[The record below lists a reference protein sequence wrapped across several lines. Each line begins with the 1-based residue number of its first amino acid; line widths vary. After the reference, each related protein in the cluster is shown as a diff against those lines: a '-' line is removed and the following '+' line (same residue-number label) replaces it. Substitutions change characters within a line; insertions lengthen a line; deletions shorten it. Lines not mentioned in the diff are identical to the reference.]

1 MRINDAYTV
10 KLVRRSFDSLRSLR
24 MTASRCVATIEQLK
38 ICYLVGGVM
47 TPPYS
52 GVWKTAIHK
61 GDLMIQKM
69 TLADGV
75 TLRCFYDNRFKQGA
89 LSFQVVRPMEGRE
102 ASLNAL
108 IPAIL
113 LRGTEKHPDLRSIT
127 MHLDD
132 LYGAAV
138 GPMVRRV
145 GDWQTTGLACGM
157 MDDRFALP
165 GDKVLEPMIGFLREL
180 LLEPCMEN
188 GVFRADF
195 VESEKKNLTAAI
207 ESDLND
213 KRVYAM
219 SRMLRTMC
227 RADSMGTPRLGCTE
241 WVAAATPQN
250 LYAHY
255 RRILRE
261 SRIDICY
268 VGSAPAWQ
276 VANLLRP
283 IIAALDRDYKALPGQ
298 TPFHDAGSSHEV
310 EYMDVSQAKLC
321 MGYTTPITM
330 GTGEFAAM
338 QMMNTIFGAG
348 MTSKLFQNVREKL
361 SLCYSIGT
369 TYYSAKGLV
378 TLSAGIDA
386 ADEEK
391 AKEEIAEQLAAI
403 CRGEITEAEMAAA
416 REAIL
421 SGLRGIHD
429 APGSIENYYASA
441 ALSGLS
447 WTPAEYMERIA
458 AVTAQQVAEAA
469 RKLTLHTTYILKGEN
484 HE

>member
-1 MRINDAYTV
+1 M
-10 KLVRRSFDSLRSLR
+10 
-24 MTASRCVATIEQLK
+24 
-38 ICYLVGGVM
+38 
-47 TPPYS
+47 
-52 GVWKTAIHK
+52 IHK
-61 GDLMIQKM
+61 T

-89 LSFQVVRPMEGRE
+89 LSFQLVRPMCEAE

-113 LRGTEKHPDLRSIT
+113 LRGTGKHPDLRSIT

-138 GPMVRRV
+138 GSMVRRV

-165 GDKVLEPMIGFLREL
+165 GDKVLEPMIDFLREL
-180 LLEPCMEN
+180 LLEPCLEN
-188 GVFRADF
+188 GGFRADF
-195 VESEKKNLTAAI
+195 VESEKKNLIAAI

-213 KRVYAM
+213 KRIYAM
-219 SRMLRTMC
+219 NRMLRTMC
-227 RADSMGTPRLGCTE
+227 RADALGIPRLGYTE
-241 WVAAATPQN
+241 WVAAAEPVS
-250 LYAHY
+250 LYEHY

-268 VGSAPAWQ
+268 VGSAPSWQ
-276 VANLLRP
+276 VANLLKP
-283 IIAALDRDYKALPGQ
+283 IIDELNRDYRTLPDQ
-298 TPFHDAGSSHEV
+298 TPFHDAGPSDVV
-310 EYMDVSQAKLC
+310 ENMDVTQAKLC
-321 MGYTTPITM
+321 MGYTTPITI

-338 QMMNTIFGAG
+338 QMANTIFGAG

-369 TYYSAKGLV
+369 TYAGAKGLM

-391 AKEEIAEQLAAI
+391 AKAEIAVQLDAL
-403 CRGEITEAEMAAA
+403 CRGDITEGEMAAA

-421 SGLRGIHD
+421 SGLRGVHD
-429 APGSIENYYASA
+429 SPGAIENWYASA
-441 ALSGLS
+441 ALSGLP

-458 AVTAQQVAEAA
+458 AVTADQVAAAA
-469 RKLTLHTTYILKGEN
+469 RSLKLHTTYILKGEN

>member
-1 MRINDAYTV
+1 
-10 KLVRRSFDSLRSLR
+10 
-24 MTASRCVATIEQLK
+24 
-38 ICYLVGGVM
+38 
-47 TPPYS
+47 
-52 GVWKTAIHK
+52 
-61 GDLMIQKM
+61 MIQKM

-89 LSFQVVRPMEGRE
+89 LSFQMVRPMEGEE

-127 MHLDD
+127 LHLDD

-138 GPMVRRV
+138 GPMVRRA
-145 GDWQTTGLACGM
+145 GDWQTTGIACRM

-165 GDKVLEPMIGFLREL
+165 GDKVLEPMIDFLREL
-180 LLEPCMEN
+180 LLEPCLEN
-188 GVFRADF
+188 GAFRRDF
-195 VESEKKNLTAAI
+195 VESEKKNLIAAI
-207 ESDLND
+207 EDEIND

-219 SRMLRTMC
+219 NRMLRNMC
-227 RADSMGTPRLGCTE
+227 RADSMGIPRLGYTE
-241 WVAAATPQN
+241 WVAAAEPRT
-250 LYAHY
+250 LYEHY

-261 SRIDICY
+261 SRIDIFY
-268 VGSAPAWQ
+268 VGSAPGWQ
-276 VANLLRP
+276 VANLLKP
-283 IIAALDRDYKALPGQ
+283 ILNALDRDYKALPGQ
-298 TPFHDAGSSHEV
+298 TPFHDAGPSNEV
-310 EYMDVSQAKLC
+310 EQMDVAQANLC

-330 GTGEFAAM
+330 GTGEFTAM

-369 TYYSAKGLV
+369 MYYSAKGLI

-386 ADEEK
+386 ENEEK
-391 AKEEIAEQLAAI
+391 AKAEIAAQLEAMR
-403 CRGEITEAEMAAA
+403 RGEITDGEMAAA
-416 REAIL
+416 RESLL
-421 SGLRGIHD
+421 SGLRGMHD
-429 APGSIENYYASA
+429 SPGAIENYYASA
-441 ALSGLS
+441 ALSGLA
-447 WTPAEYMERIA
+447 WTPAEYMDQIA
-458 AVTAQQVAEAA
+458 AVTAEQVAEAA

>member
-1 MRINDAYTV
+1 
-10 KLVRRSFDSLRSLR
+10 
-24 MTASRCVATIEQLK
+24 
-38 ICYLVGGVM
+38 
-47 TPPYS
+47 
-52 GVWKTAIHK
+52 
-61 GDLMIQKM
+61 MIQKM

-75 TLRCFYDNRFKQGA
+75 TLRCCYDNRFKQGA
-89 LSFQVVRPMEGRE
+89 LSFQMVRPMEGNE

-108 IPAIL
+108 IPAVL

-138 GPMVRRV
+138 GTMVRRV
-145 GDWQTTGLACGM
+145 GDWQTTGLACRM

-165 GDKVLEPMIGFLREL
+165 GDKVLEPMIDFLREL

-188 GVFRADF
+188 GAFRKDF
-195 VESEKKNLTAAI
+195 VESEKKNLIAAI
-207 ESDLND
+207 EEEINE

-219 SRMLRTMC
+219 NRMLRNMC
-227 RADSMGTPRLGCTE
+227 RADSMGIPRLGCTE
-241 WVAAATPQN
+241 WVAAATPEN
-250 LYAHY
+250 LYEHY
-255 RRILRE
+255 RKILRE
-261 SRIDICY
+261 SRIDIFY
-268 VGSAPAWQ
+268 VGSAPGWQ
-276 VANLLRP
+276 VANLLKP
-283 IIAALDRDYKALPGQ
+283 LLNALDRDYKALPDQ
-298 TPFHDAGSSHEV
+298 TPFRDAGPSHEV
-310 EYMDVSQAKLC
+310 ETMDVSQANLC

-361 SLCYSIGT
+361 SLCYAIGT

-386 ADEEK
+386 ENEEK
-391 AKEEIAEQLAAI
+391 AKAEIAEQLAAM

-421 SGLRGIHD
+421 SGLRSIHD
-429 APGSIENYYASA
+429 SPGAIENYYASA
-441 ALSGLS
+441 ALSGLG
-447 WTPAEYMERIA
+447 WDPAEYRERIA

-469 RKLTLHTTYILKGEN
+469 KKLTLHTTYVLKGEN

>member
-1 MRINDAYTV
+1 
-10 KLVRRSFDSLRSLR
+10 
-24 MTASRCVATIEQLK
+24 
-38 ICYLVGGVM
+38 
-47 TPPYS
+47 
-52 GVWKTAIHK
+52 
-61 GDLMIQKM
+61 MIQTT

-89 LSFQVVRPMEGRE
+89 LSFQMIRPMAGGE

-138 GPMVRRV
+138 GTMVRRV

-165 GDKVLEPMIGFLREL
+165 GDKVLEPMIDFLREL

-188 GVFRADF
+188 GAFRADF
-195 VESEKKNLTAAI
+195 VESEKKNLIAAI

-219 SRMLRTMC
+219 NRMLRTMC
-227 RADSMGTPRLGCTE
+227 RADSMGTPRLGYTE
-241 WVAAATPQN
+241 WVAAADPKG
-250 LYAHY
+250 LYDHY
-255 RRILRE
+255 RKILRE

-268 VGSAPAWQ
+268 VGSAPGWQ
-276 VANLLRP
+276 VANLLKP
-283 IIAALDRDYKALPGQ
+283 ILAQLDRDYKALPGQ
-298 TPFHDAGSSHEV
+298 TPFHDAGPSHEV
-310 EYMDVSQAKLC
+310 EHMDVSQAKLC

-330 GTGEFAAM
+330 GTEGFAAM

-391 AKEEIAEQLAAI
+391 AKAEIAAQLEAM

-429 APGSIENYYASA
+429 SPGSIENYYASA
-441 ALSGLS
+441 ALSGLG

-458 AVTAQQVAEAA
+458 AVTAEQVAEAA
-469 RKLTLHTTYILKGEN
+469 KKLTLHTTYILKGEN